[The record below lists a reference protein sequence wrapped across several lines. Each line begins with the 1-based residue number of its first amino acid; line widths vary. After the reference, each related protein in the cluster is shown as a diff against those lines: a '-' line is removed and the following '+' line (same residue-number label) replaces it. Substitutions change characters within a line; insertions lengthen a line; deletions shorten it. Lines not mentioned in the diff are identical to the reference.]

1 MRSKIEENLPIEAAA
16 LLQAAGWDCSTVYEE
31 ALSGAED
38 ARIGAACRA
47 EERVLFTLDQ
57 DFADIRLY
65 PPADYPGIV
74 VLRPRDPHRE
84 AVLQMLGRAL
94 RVMER
99 EWTLH
104 RLWIVEP
111 DRIRVRGS
119 DEPGSRFEG
128 A

>member
-1 MRSKIEENLPIEAAA
+1 MEAAA
-16 LLQAAGWDCSTVYEE
+16 LLRAAGWDCSTVYDE

-38 ARIGAACRA
+38 ARISAACRA

-57 DFADIRLY
+57 DFADIRTY
-65 PPADYPGIV
+65 PPSDFLGIV

-84 AVLQMLGRAL
+84 AILQLLKRAL
-94 RVMER
+94 RVLER
-99 EWTLH
+99 DWSSN

-119 DEPGSRFEG
+119 NEP
-128 A
+128 AL